1 MTENGK
7 KYRAVMIRI
16 GIVMIL
22 FLRLFNALSIVAA
35 IFGEICSGIMPEHA
49 AYIAASVASMI
60 SYILS
65 FVVPSLIF
73 ILMMRKHERVKPRFA
88 FRMQWRDLA
97 LLPFVLLITF
107 TFSFLNNLITGGIWI
122 SSLVEDAQTMEPYA
136 MILMVISV
144 AVIPALVEELLFRGC
159 ILQALLPYGQGVA
172 ILTSSVLFGL
182 MHQNPLQLLY
192 TTVCGL
198 VLGYAYVRTRSIWC
212 SVLMHFVNNLFSVLM
227 TILPYLLT
235 PIASSAVLN
244 LMQAAVIL
252 AGVICAV
259 VVMRTADRKKS
270 NPYADG
276 SFGKILD
283 ESEDYVA
290 YPMEGREKV
299 KGFFNPSV
307 IVFTSVVGVG
317 ILMSWMAILMVGMFY
332 PGGMA

>member
-1 MTENGK
+1 
-7 KYRAVMIRI
+7 
-16 GIVMIL
+16 
-22 FLRLFNALSIVAA
+22 
-35 IFGEICSGIMPEHA
+35 MPERA
-49 AYIAASVASMI
+49 AYIAGSVASMI
-60 SYILS
+60 AYILS

-73 ILMMRKHERVKPRFA
+73 VLMMRKHERVKPRFA

-136 MILMVISV
+136 MILMVISI

-172 ILTSSVLFGL
+172 ILISSVLFGL

-212 SVLMHFVNNLFSVLM
+212 SVLMHFVNNLISALM
-227 TILPYLLT
+227 TILSYLLT
-235 PIASSAVLN
+235 PIASSVVLN
-244 LMQAAVIL
+244 LMQVAVIL
-252 AGVICAV
+252 AGGVCAV
-259 VVMRTADRKKS
+259 IVMRMSDRKKE
-270 NPYADG
+270 NPYENG
-276 SFGKILD
+276 SFGRILD

-290 YPMEGREKV
+290 YPMEGGEKA
-299 KGFFNPSV
+299 KGFFSPSV
-307 IVFTSVVGVG
+307 IVFTSVVGASILLSWFAILLVG
-317 ILMSWMAILMVGMFY
+317 IFY
-332 PGGMA
+332 PGGVA